1 MAELSTY
8 SSAGVDRRRGTR
20 DFLVFLLAGDLYA
33 VGLTRIREIL
43 SPPPITPVPRAK
55 RAVLGVCSVRGLLVT
70 VMDLRRRLHVEEH
83 ELTRRARILLVEA
96 QSGEVIGLMVDEVR
110 HVARLSDGEIEVA
123 TNLLG
128 GDVSEHVIGIGR
140 PAGEVVVLL
149 NLSSIVSA

>member
-1 MAELSTY
+1 MAEIVVQGT
-8 SSAGVDRRRGTR
+8 AGLERRRGTR

-55 RAVLGVCSVRGLLVT
+55 PAVLGVCSVRGLLVT
-70 VMDLRRRLHVEEH
+70 VLDLRRRLHVEQPP
-83 ELTRRARILLVEA
+83 LTRRARILLVEA

-110 HVARLSDGEIEVA
+110 HVARLSDSEIEVA
-123 TNLLG
+123 SNLLG
-128 GDVSEHVIGIGR
+128 GDVSEHVVGIGR
-140 PAGEVVVLL
+140 PNGDVVVLL

>member
-1 MAELSTY
+1 MAELL
-8 SSAGVDRRRGTR
+8 ARAEGGVDRRRGTR

-55 RAVLGVCSVRGLLVT
+55 PAVLGVCSVRGLLVT
-70 VMDLRRRLHVEEH
+70 VMDLRRRLQVEEQP
-83 ELTRRARILLVEA
+83 LTRRARILLVEA

-110 HVARLSDGEIEVA
+110 HVARLSDAEIEMA
-123 TNLLG
+123 SNLLG
-128 GDVSEHVIGIGR
+128 GDVSEHVVGIGR

>member
-1 MAELSTY
+1 MAELVSH

-70 VMDLRRRLHVEEH
+70 VMDLRRRLHVEESD
-83 ELTRRARILLVEA
+83 LTRRARILLVEA

-110 HVARLSDGEIEVA
+110 HVARLSDSEIEVA

-128 GDVSEHVIGIGR
+128 GDVSEHVVGIGR
-140 PAGEVVVLL
+140 PAGDVVVLL